1 MEGSTDL
8 GAIADLKNIDVTLI
22 PITYS
27 PAHTLVPTY
36 ECFNRCTYCNFRVDP
51 GQDDW
56 LSLATAKKRLQALQD
71 TGVTEILILSGE
83 VQPRSPRRGSWCDRL
98 YDLANLA
105 LSLGFFPH
113 TNGGPLSRTEMAR
126 LKTVNVSLGLML
138 EQLTPKLLKTVHRHA
153 PSKDPQLRLQQLQ
166 LAGELHIP
174 FTTGLLLGIGET
186 WADIEESLTAIAA
199 CHQQYGHIQ
208 EVILQPHSPGQRQ
221 REMAPAYPVTPLIQ
235 VIHRARQIL
244 PEEITIQIPPNLI
257 AQRQDLLACLEAGAR
272 DLGGIVAI
280 DEVNP
285 DYHHQHIADLKNFLA
300 RQGYDLKPRLPVYP
314 QFVNDLSPLL
324 QRAVQRHWEKATPA
338 GDRP

>member
-1 MEGSTDL
+1 VS
-8 GAIADLKNIDVTLI
+8 LI

-51 GQDDW
+51 GQDNW
-56 LSLATAKKRLQALQD
+56 LSLATAKTRLQALQN

-83 VQPRSPRRGSWCDRL
+83 VHPRSPRRQEWGDRL
-98 YDLANLA
+98 YELAALA
-105 LSLGFFPH
+105 LRMGFFSH
-113 TNGGPLSRTEMAR
+113 TNAGPLSRTEMAR

-138 EQLTPKLLKTVHRHA
+138 EQLTPKLLETVHRHA
-153 PSKDPQLRLQQLQ
+153 PSKDPQQRLQQLQ
-166 LAGELHIP
+166 LAGELEIP

-186 WADIEESLTAIAA
+186 ESDIEESLTAIAN

-208 EVILQPHSPGQRQ
+208 EVILQPHSPGQSQ
-221 REMAPAYPVTPLIQ
+221 TQPAPAYSATQLIR
-235 VIHRARQIL
+235 VIQLARNIL
-244 PEEITIQIPPNLI
+244 PAEVTIQIPPNLI
-257 AQRQDLLACLEAGAR
+257 ANRSDLLACVQAGAR

-285 DYHHQHIADLKNFLA
+285 DYHHQHIAELQTFFQH
-300 RQGYDLKPRLPVYP
+300 QGYQLIPRLPIYP
-314 QFVNDLSPLL
+314 QFINYLSPRL
-324 QRAVQRHWEKATPA
+324 QQAIQCHWEKVTPA